1 MFLVRS
7 LPFFGCELL
16 HLLDEKSLLSNLR
29 VIFYDSIIPSEF
41 SPLTCICKGHLAIHT
56 VHVSGK
62 LQMVLNKIFPLKRGK
77 EQDAGTEMA
86 HVRYDLFNSEQL
98 SSGSLTHLMGS
109 TASDYDYKR
118 PQLCIQRELPYCLVK
133 TKCFPL
139 CTGAGQFLDQ
149 EHMILSRK
157 GFQPTQ

>member
-16 HLLDEKSLLSNLR
+16 HLLDE
-29 VIFYDSIIPSEF
+29 YESIIPSES

-56 VHVSGK
+56 VHVFGK

-77 EQDAGTEMA
+77 EQDASTEMA

-98 SSGSLTHLMGS
+98 SSGSLTHLLGS
-109 TASDYDYKR
+109 TASDCDYKG
-118 PQLCIQRELPYCLVK
+118 PNCASRESCPI
-133 TKCFPL
+133 
-139 CTGAGQFLDQ
+139 A
-149 EHMILSRK
+149 
-157 GFQPTQ
+157 